1 MRPGFPGP
9 MFSRLQ
15 FAQFRLRL
23 APQQTLFMPAQNKG
37 NVLRGALGTMLRTL
51 CCHPECPGARHCN
64 LRATCPY
71 AQVFE
76 PAPPAGSSA
85 LSNYQAIPR
94 PFVIRPPVTKQNGV
108 IEIDEKTQYGPGE
121 TLEFGLI
128 LVGRITELLPHFV
141 LSFDRLA
148 EAGLG
153 LNRARCRLE
162 RVEQLAPLSQF
173 AIQNPQ
179 SQVLVRF
186 LTPTDLVFEEKQV
199 REPEFHHLVRRLRDR
214 LNALATFYCGGP
226 LQLDFQGLAKR
237 ARDVGCLRRDLH
249 WEERQRRS
257 ARTGRRH
264 SIGGFLGESLFGA
277 PTADAFAEFLPL
289 LHLGQYLHVGK
300 HAVWGNG
307 WYEIQ
312 GREFSTEAQP
322 ETQRKA
328 ALRV

>member
-1 MRPGFPGP
+1 

-162 RVEQLAPLSQF
+162 RVEQLAPLS
-173 AIQNPQ
+173 PD
-179 SQVLVRF
+179 F
-186 LTPTDLVFEEKQV
+186 LYELS
-199 REPEFHHLVRRLRDR
+199 
-214 LNALATFYCGGP
+214 AATF
-226 LQLDFQGLAKR
+226 
-237 ARDVGCLRRDLH
+237 
-249 WEERQRRS
+249 
-257 ARTGRRH
+257 
-264 SIGGFLGESLFGA
+264 
-277 PTADAFAEFLPL
+277 
-289 LHLGQYLHVGK
+289 
-300 HAVWGNG
+300 
-307 WYEIQ
+307 
-312 GREFSTEAQP
+312 
-322 ETQRKA
+322 
-328 ALRV
+328 